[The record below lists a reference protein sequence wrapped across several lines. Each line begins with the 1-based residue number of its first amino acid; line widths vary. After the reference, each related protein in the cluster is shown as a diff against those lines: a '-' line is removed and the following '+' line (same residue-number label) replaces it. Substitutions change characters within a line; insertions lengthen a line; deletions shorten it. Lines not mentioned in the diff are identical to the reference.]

1 MFWTV
6 LLVLLLLW
14 LLGLISNIGGSM
26 IHILLLLAVVVLFV
40 NMRHGRRASGRR

>member
-6 LLVLLLLW
+6 MLVLVLLW
-14 LLGLISNIGGSM
+14 LLGLVSNIGGSM

-40 NMRHGRRASGRR
+40 NMRYGRRAADSR

>member
-1 MFWTV
+1 MFWSV

-14 LLGLISNIGGSM
+14 LLGLISNIGGSL